1 MVNGVVMLVLWAMLL
16 LVDHGPQLYHS
27 LYLRCWWLNPTF
39 AVVKALKASH
49 FEEPLLPTGIFQEN

>member
-1 MVNGVVMLVLWAMLL
+1 MLLVNGVVMLVLWAMLM

-39 AVVKALKASH
+39 AVVKASH
-49 FEEPLLPTGIFQEN
+49 FEEALLPTGIFQEN